1 AASAGAV
8 PIHTGRDTGNDAGF
22 HFRRLTDLNKSPAG
36 SGIGER
42 KPRAATGA
50 GHDRR
55 QRRAPAASLC
65 FLFALAATLCFWPA
79 GWRRAAIIASQ
90 AFLSPQCHFMLP
102 LTATLWVKAHIL
114 RCSLGEYP
122 IGGCEDFRDVVR
134 CGLGQETPETVE
146 GIAPIPA
153 QPPQRCRK
161 RRWIASAHATRR
173 QFPRSRR

>member
-1 AASAGAV
+1 LFFFSSRRRHTRSTRDWSSDVCSSDLETIYAGAKLEDQDGGCEHSPDDEGAASAEAV

-36 SGIGER
+36 RGIGER

-55 QRRAPAASLC
+55 QRRAAAASLC

-102 LTATLWVKAHIL
+102 LTATLWVKA
-114 RCSLGEYP
+114 
-122 IGGCEDFRDVVR
+122 
-134 CGLGQETPETVE
+134 Q
-146 GIAPIPA
+146 
-153 QPPQRCRK
+153 K
-161 RRWIASAHATRR
+161 
-173 QFPRSRR
+173 

>member
-1 AASAGAV
+1 MTDGGRHETIDAGAKLEDPDGGCEHSPDDEGAASAEAV

-36 SGIGER
+36 RGIGER

-102 LTATLWVKAHIL
+102 LTATLWVKAHSIRLL
-114 RCSLGEYP
+114 RPTLPFSCRLRAA
-122 IGGCEDFRDVVR
+122 GCF
-134 CGLGQETPETVE
+134 LN
-146 GIAPIPA
+146 
-153 QPPQRCRK
+153 
-161 RRWIASAHATRR
+161 
-173 QFPRSRR
+173 RSRWLVLLS